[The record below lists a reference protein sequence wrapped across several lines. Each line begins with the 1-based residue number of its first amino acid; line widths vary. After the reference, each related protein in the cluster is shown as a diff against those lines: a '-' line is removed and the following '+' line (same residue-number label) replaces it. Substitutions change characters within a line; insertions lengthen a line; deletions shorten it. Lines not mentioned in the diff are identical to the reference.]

1 MPRSPSV
8 DGRAR
13 MQPQAGHLPC
23 QATGHNLTCEMKVQG
38 STVGPRL
45 GHLGAASGSPSV
57 PSPPPGA
64 LCNSSQVTDADGTQI
79 SVGEEQPP
87 KDTNLPME
95 PGAALSE
102 ASGPFIRRPGGW
114 ERLGREVPPW
124 RAAWELARAAG
135 GDPGASW
142 VRHLGFVLCVVGATD
157 RL

>member
-1 MPRSPSV
+1 
-8 DGRAR
+8 
-13 MQPQAGHLPC
+13 
-23 QATGHNLTCEMKVQG
+23 MKVQG
-38 STVGPRL
+38 STVGPHL

-64 LCNSSQVTDADGTQI
+64 LCNSSQVTDADRTQI
-79 SVGEEQPP
+79 SVGEKQPL

-95 PGAALSE
+95 PGATLSGGL
-102 ASGPFIRRPGGW
+102 GPFH
-114 ERLGREVPPW
+114 RE
-124 RAAWELARAAG
+124 AWGVGATGEEQCPRGEQAG